1 MINDKNYF
9 CETYNNYFCNFFFTI
24 IKFSVLASENKILL
38 KVNNELITTID
49 ILNEINYLKS
59 INKNINN
66 LENKKIIEIAR
77 NSLIK
82 DKIKKITLIPIVK
95 KIEISDDDFKRI
107 LISNYSNT
115 GFTKIEEISQHLKK
129 YNIKPELIRN
139 KMTINAIWSQ
149 FIYDKYSKN
158 IKIDIDKL
166 KQDIQKNESQT
177 EYLLSEIVFDL
188 KEKQTINE
196 KFNIIKNAIEKNGF
210 ENTALIYSISETST
224 SGGNIGWVSEN
235 SINKKILKK
244 ITEININN
252 FTKPLVIPGGYL
264 ILKVNEKR
272 ITKKDIK
279 LEDELKK
286 IIQIKTNE
294 QLNQFSNIFLN
305 KIKKDIIINEL

>member
-1 MINDKNYF
+1 MIKIISVKYLATIF
-9 CETYNNYFCNFFFTI
+9 VIFFSIF

-49 ILNEINYLKS
+49 ISNEINYLKS
-59 INKNINN
+59 INKNIKN
-66 LENKKIIEIAR
+66 LEDKKIIEIAR

-82 DKIKKITLIPIVK
+82 DKIKKIVLTPIVK
-95 KIEISDDDFKRI
+95 KMEINDDDFKRI
-107 LISNYSNT
+107 LISTYANR
-115 GFTKIEEISQHLKK
+115 GFTKIEEITLHLQE
-129 YNIKPELIRN
+129 YNVKPELIRD
-139 KMTINAIWSQ
+139 KMTVNAIWSQ

-158 IKIDIDKL
+158 IKIDFNKL

-177 EYLLSEIVFDL
+177 EYLLSEIVFNL
-188 KEKQTINE
+188 EEKQTINE

-244 ITEININN
+244 ITEINTNN

-272 ITKKDIK
+272 ITEKNIK
-279 LEDELKK
+279 LEDELNK
-286 IIQIKTNE
+286 IIEIKTNE

>member
-1 MINDKNYF
+1 MRIISIRF
-9 CETYNNYFCNFFFTI
+9 IVIIFVILFSTV

-82 DKIKKITLIPIVK
+82 DKIKEIALKPIVK
-95 KIEISDDDFKRI
+95 KMEITDDDFKRI

-115 GFTKIEEISQHLKK
+115 GFTKIDEIFKHIDD
-129 YNIKPELIRN
+129 YNVKPELIRN
-139 KMTINAIWSQ
+139 KMTVNAIWSQ
-149 FIYDKYSKN
+149 FIYNKYSKN
-158 IKIDIDKL
+158 IKIDTNKL
-166 KQDIQKNESQT
+166 RQDIQRNESQT

-188 KEKQTINE
+188 EKKQTINE

-235 SINKKILKK
+235 SVNKKILKK
-244 ITEININN
+244 IKEININN

-272 ITKKDIK
+272 ITEKNIK

-286 IIQIKTNE
+286 IIEIKTNE
-294 QLNQFSNIFLN
+294 QLNQFSNLFLN
-305 KIKKDIIINEL
+305 KVKKDIIINEL

>member
-1 MINDKNYF
+1 
-9 CETYNNYFCNFFFTI
+9 
-24 IKFSVLASENKILL
+24 
-38 KVNNELITTID
+38 
-49 ILNEINYLKS
+49 
-59 INKNINN
+59 
-66 LENKKIIEIAR
+66 
-77 NSLIK
+77 
-82 DKIKKITLIPIVK
+82 
-95 KIEISDDDFKRI
+95 

-115 GFTKIEEISQHLKK
+115 GFTKIEEISQHLKE
-129 YNIKPELIRN
+129 YNINPKLIRN

-166 KQDIQKNESQT
+166 RQDIQTNEGQT

-196 KFNIIKNAIEKNGF
+196 KFSIIKNAIEENGF
-210 ENTALIYSISETST
+210 ANTALIYSISETST

-244 ITEININN
+244 IMEINISN
-252 FTKPLVIPGGYL
+252 FTEPLVIPGGYL

-286 IIQIKTNE
+286 IIEIKTNK

>member
-1 MINDKNYF
+1 MIKIISVKLII
-9 CETYNNYFCNFFFTI
+9 TIIVFFFSTP
-24 IKFSVLASENKILL
+24 IKFSALASENKILF

-49 ILNEINYLKS
+49 IFNEINYLKS
-59 INKNINN
+59 INKNISN
-66 LENKKIIEIAR
+66 LENEKIIEIAR

-82 DKIKKITLIPIVK
+82 DKIKKIALTPIVK
-95 KIEISDDDFKRI
+95 KMEINDDDFKRI

-115 GFTKIEEISQHLKK
+115 GFTKIEEIFLHLKK
-129 YNIKPELIRN
+129 YNIKPRLIRN

-166 KQDIQKNESQT
+166 RQEIQKKDIQT

-188 KEKQTINE
+188 KEEQTINE
-196 KFNIIKNAIEKNGF
+196 KFDIIKNAIKENGF
-210 ENTALIYSISETST
+210 ANTALIYSISETST
-224 SGGNIGWVSEN
+224 SGGDIGWVSEN

-244 ITEININN
+244 IIEININN
-252 FTKPLVIPGGYL
+252 FTEPLVVPGGYL

-272 ITKKDIK
+272 VAKKDIK
-279 LEDELKK
+279 IEDELEK
-286 IIQIKTNE
+286 IIGIKTNE
-294 QLNQFSNIFLN
+294 QLNQFSNIYLN

>member
-1 MINDKNYF
+1 MRIISVRLIVTIF
-9 CETYNNYFCNFFFTI
+9 VIFFSTV
-24 IKFSVLASENKILL
+24 IKFSVLANENKILL

-66 LENKKIIEIAR
+66 LENRKIIEIAR

-82 DKIKKITLIPIVK
+82 DKIKKIALKSIVK
-95 KIEISDDDFKRI
+95 KMEISDDDFKRI

-115 GFTKIEEISQHLKK
+115 GFTKIDEIFKHIEE
-129 YNIKPELIRN
+129 YNVKPELIRN
-139 KMTINAIWSQ
+139 KMTVNAIWSQ
-149 FIYDKYSKN
+149 FIYNKYSKN
-158 IKIDIDKL
+158 IKIDTDKL
-166 KQDIQKNESQT
+166 RQNIQRNENQT

-188 KEKQTINE
+188 EKKQTIDE

-210 ENTALIYSISETST
+210 ENTALVYSISETST

-235 SINKKILKK
+235 SVNKKILKK

-272 ITKKDIK
+272 ITEKNIK

-286 IIQIKTNE
+286 IIEIKTNE
-294 QLNQFSNIFLN
+294 QLNQFSNLFLN
-305 KIKKDIIINEL
+305 KVKKDIIINEL

>member
-1 MINDKNYF
+1 MIKIIF
-9 CETYNNYFCNFFFTI
+9 
-24 IKFSVLASENKILL
+24 IKFIVTILVIFFSIVAKFPVLASENKILL

-66 LENKKIIEIAR
+66 LENKKIFEIAR

-82 DKIKKITLIPIVK
+82 DKIKKIALVPIVK
-95 KIEISDDDFKRI
+95 NFEINDDDFERI
-107 LISNYSNT
+107 LISSYSNT
-115 GFTKIEEISQHLKK
+115 GFTKIEEISQHLKE
-129 YNIKPELIRN
+129 YNVKPELIRN
-139 KMTINAIWSQ
+139 KMSINAIWSQ

-196 KFNIIKNAIEKNGF
+196 KFNIIKNAIKKNGF

-235 SINKKILKK
+235 SINKKILNE
-244 ITEININN
+244 ITRINIKN
-252 FTKPLVIPGGYL
+252 FTNPLVIPGGYL

-272 ITKKDIK
+272 IAKKNINFNN
-279 LEDELKK
+279 ELKR
-286 IIQIKTNE
+286 IIETKTNE
-294 QLNQFSNIFLN
+294 QLNQFSNVFLN
-305 KIKKDIIINEL
+305 KIKKDIIINEQ

>member
-1 MINDKNYF
+1 MIKIISVKLTF
-9 CETYNNYFCNFFFTI
+9 TLFVIFFSTI

-59 INKNINN
+59 INEDINN

-82 DKIKKITLIPIVK
+82 DKIKKIVLMPIIK
-95 KIEISDDDFKRI
+95 KMEISDDDFKRI

-115 GFTKIEEISQHLKK
+115 GFTKIDEISEHLEK
-129 YNIKPELIRN
+129 YNIRPKLIRN

-166 KQDIQKNESQT
+166 RQDILTNESQT

-196 KFNIIKNAIEKNGF
+196 KFNIIKNAIKENGF
-210 ENTALIYSISETST
+210 ANSALIYSISETSS

-244 ITEININN
+244 IMKIDINN
-252 FTKPLVIPGGYL
+252 FTEPLVIPGGYL

-272 ITKKDIK
+272 IAKKDIR

-286 IIQIKTNE
+286 IIEIKTNK
-294 QLNQFSNIFLN
+294 QLNQFSNIFLS
-305 KIKKDIIINEL
+305 KIKKNIIINEL

>member
-1 MINDKNYF
+1 MIRIISARF
-9 CETYNNYFCNFFFTI
+9 IVAIFVIFLSTE

-38 KVNNELITTID
+38 KVNNELITSID

-59 INKNINN
+59 INKDIDN

-82 DKIKKITLIPIVK
+82 YKIKKITLIPIVK
-95 KIEISDDDFKRI
+95 KMEISDDDFKRV
-107 LISNYSNT
+107 LISNYSNI
-115 GFTKIEEISQHLKK
+115 GFTKIDEVYQHLKK
-129 YNIKPELIRN
+129 YNIKPKLIRN

-166 KQDIQKNESQT
+166 KQDIQRNEGQT
-177 EYLLSEIVFDL
+177 EYLLSEIIFDL
-188 KEKQTINE
+188 KEKETVNE
-196 KFNIIKNAIEKNGF
+196 KFNIIKNAINENGF
-210 ENTALIYSISETST
+210 ANTALIYSISETST

-244 ITEININN
+244 IMEIDINN
-252 FTKPLVIPGGYL
+252 FTEPLVVPGGYL
-264 ILKVNEKR
+264 ILKINEKR
-272 ITKKDIK
+272 ITKKNIK

-286 IIQIKTNE
+286 IVQIKTNE

-305 KIKKDIIINEL
+305 KIKKDIVINEQ

>member
-1 MINDKNYF
+1 MIKVYSIKIIIF
-9 CETYNNYFCNFFFTI
+9 FVVFFFSSFA
-24 IKFSVLASENKILL
+24 KFLSLASENRILL

-49 ILNEINYLKS
+49 VLNEISYLKS
-59 INKNINN
+59 INKSINN
-66 LENKKIIEIAR
+66 LENQKIIEIAR

-82 DKIKKITLIPIVK
+82 DKIKKITLKPIIK
-95 KIEISDDDFKRI
+95 KMEISDDDFKRI
-107 LISNYSNT
+107 LVSNYSNT
-115 GFTKIEEISQHLKK
+115 GFTKIEEIFQYLKE

-158 IKIDIDKL
+158 IKIDTYKL
-166 KQDIQKNESQT
+166 KQDIQSNENQT

-188 KEKQTINE
+188 EEKQTINE

-244 ITEININN
+244 ITEININT

-264 ILKVNEKR
+264 ILKVREKR
-272 ITKKDIK
+272 VTEKDIK

-305 KIKKDIIINEL
+305 KIKKDIIINEP

>member
-1 MINDKNYF
+1 MIKIISVKLIF
-9 CETYNNYFCNFFFTI
+9 TLFVIFFSTT

-59 INKNINN
+59 INEDINN
-66 LENKKIIEIAR
+66 LENKKIIEIAK

-82 DKIKKITLIPIVK
+82 DKIKKIVLMPIIK
-95 KIEISDDDFKRI
+95 KMEISDDDFKRI

-115 GFTKIEEISQHLKK
+115 GFTKIDEISQHLEK
-129 YNIKPELIRN
+129 YNIKPKLIRN

-166 KQDIQKNESQT
+166 RQDILTNESQT

-196 KFNIIKNAIEKNGF
+196 KFNIIKNAIKENGF
-210 ENTALIYSISETST
+210 ANSALIYSISETSS

-244 ITEININN
+244 IMKIDINN
-252 FTKPLVIPGGYL
+252 FTEPLVIPGGYL

-272 ITKKDIK
+272 IAKKDIR

-286 IIQIKTNE
+286 IIEIKTNK
-294 QLNQFSNIFLN
+294 QLNQFSNIFLS
-305 KIKKDIIINEL
+305 KIKKNIIINEL

>member
-1 MINDKNYF
+1 MIRIISVRF
-9 CETYNNYFCNFFFTI
+9 IIAIFVIFLSTE

-38 KVNNELITTID
+38 KVNNELITSID

-59 INKNINN
+59 INKDIDN

-82 DKIKKITLIPIVK
+82 YKIKKITLMPIVK
-95 KIEISDDDFKRI
+95 KMEISDDDFKRV

-115 GFTKIEEISQHLKK
+115 GFTKIDEVYQHLKK
-129 YNIKPELIRN
+129 YNIKPKLIRN

-149 FIYDKYSKN
+149 FIYDKYSKY

-166 KQDIQKNESQT
+166 KQDIQRNESQT
-177 EYLLSEIVFDL
+177 EYLLSEIIFDL
-188 KEKQTINE
+188 KEKETVNE
-196 KFNIIKNAIEKNGF
+196 KFNIIKNAINENGF
-210 ENTALIYSISETST
+210 ANTAIIYSISETST

-235 SINKKILKK
+235 SMNKKILKK
-244 ITEININN
+244 IMEIDINN
-252 FTKPLVIPGGYL
+252 FTEPLVIPGGYL
-264 ILKVNEKR
+264 ILKINEKR
-272 ITKKDIK
+272 ITKKDVK

-286 IIQIKTNE
+286 IVQIKTNE

-305 KIKKDIIINEL
+305 KIKKDIVINEP

>member
-1 MINDKNYF
+1 MIRVISVKLIVTIF
-9 CETYNNYFCNFFFTI
+9 IIFFSTI

-38 KVNNELITTID
+38 KINNELITTID
-49 ILNEINYLKS
+49 ILNEINYLKT
-59 INKNINN
+59 INEDINSLGN
-66 LENKKIIEIAR
+66 EKIIEIAR

-82 DKIKKITLIPIVK
+82 DKIKKIALIPIIK
-95 KIEISDDDFKRI
+95 KFEINDDDFKRI
-107 LISNYSNT
+107 LISTYANR
-115 GFTKIEEISQHLKK
+115 GFTKIEEITLHLQE
-129 YNIKPELIRN
+129 YNVKPELIRD
-139 KMTINAIWSQ
+139 KMTVNAIWSQ

-158 IKIDIDKL
+158 VKIDTDKL
-166 KQDIQKNESQT
+166 KQDIQENDSQT

-188 KEKQTINE
+188 KERQTINE
-196 KFNIIKNAIEKNGF
+196 KFNIIKNAILKNGF

-235 SINKKILKK
+235 SINKKILKE
-244 ITEININN
+244 ITEININT

-264 ILKVNEKR
+264 ILKVREKR
-272 ITKKDIK
+272 VTEKDIK

-305 KIKKDIIINEL
+305 KIKKDIIINEP

>member
-1 MINDKNYF
+1 MIRVISVKLIVTIF
-9 CETYNNYFCNFFFTI
+9 IIFFSTI

-38 KVNNELITTID
+38 KINNELITTID
-49 ILNEINYLKS
+49 ILNEINYLKT
-59 INKNINN
+59 INEDINSLGN
-66 LENKKIIEIAR
+66 EKIIEIAR

-82 DKIKKITLIPIVK
+82 DKIKKIALIPIVK
-95 KIEISDDDFKRI
+95 KFEINDDDFKRI
-107 LISNYSNT
+107 LISTYANR
-115 GFTKIEEISQHLKK
+115 GFTKIEEITLHLQE
-129 YNIKPELIRN
+129 YNVKPELIRD
-139 KMTINAIWSQ
+139 KMTVNAIWSQ

-158 IKIDIDKL
+158 VKIDTDKL
-166 KQDIQKNESQT
+166 KQDIQENDSQT

-188 KEKQTINE
+188 KERQTINE
-196 KFNIIKNAIEKNGF
+196 KFSIIKNAILKNGF

-235 SINKKILKK
+235 SINKKILKE
-244 ITEININN
+244 ITEININT

-272 ITKKDIK
+272 VTEKDIK

-305 KIKKDIIINEL
+305 KIKKDIIINEP

>member
-1 MINDKNYF
+1 MIKIISVKF
-9 CETYNNYFCNFFFTI
+9 TLTLFVIFFSTI

-59 INKNINN
+59 INEDINN

-82 DKIKKITLIPIVK
+82 DKIKKIVLMPIIK
-95 KIEISDDDFKRI
+95 KMEISDDDFKRI

-115 GFTKIEEISQHLKK
+115 GFTKIDEISEHLEK
-129 YNIKPELIRN
+129 YNIRPELIRN

-166 KQDIQKNESQT
+166 RQDILTNESQT

-196 KFNIIKNAIEKNGF
+196 KFNIIKNAIKENGF
-210 ENTALIYSISETST
+210 ANSALIYSISETSS

-244 ITEININN
+244 IMKIDINN
-252 FTKPLVIPGGYL
+252 FTEPLVIPGGYL

-272 ITKKDIK
+272 IAKKDIR

-286 IIQIKTNE
+286 IIEIKTNK
-294 QLNQFSNIFLN
+294 QLNQFSNIFLS

>member
-1 MINDKNYF
+1 MIRIISVRF
-9 CETYNNYFCNFFFTI
+9 IIAICVIFLSTE

-38 KVNNELITTID
+38 KVNNELITSID

-59 INKNINN
+59 INKDIDN

-82 DKIKKITLIPIVK
+82 YKIKKITLMPIVK
-95 KIEISDDDFKRI
+95 KMEISDDDFKRV

-115 GFTKIEEISQHLKK
+115 GFTKIDEVYQHLKK
-129 YNIKPELIRN
+129 YNIKPKLIRN

-166 KQDIQKNESQT
+166 KQDIQRNESQT
-177 EYLLSEIVFDL
+177 EYLLSEIIFDL
-188 KEKQTINE
+188 KEKETVNE
-196 KFNIIKNAIEKNGF
+196 KFNIIKNAINENGF
-210 ENTALIYSISETST
+210 ANTAIIYSISETST

-235 SINKKILKK
+235 SMNKKILKK
-244 ITEININN
+244 IMEIDINN
-252 FTKPLVIPGGYL
+252 FTEPLVIPGGYL
-264 ILKVNEKR
+264 ILKINEKR
-272 ITKKDIK
+272 ITKKDIE

-286 IIQIKTNE
+286 IVQIKTNE

-305 KIKKDIIINEL
+305 KIKKDIVINEP

>member
-1 MINDKNYF
+1 MMRIISIRF
-9 CETYNNYFCNFFFTI
+9 IVIIFVILFSTV

-82 DKIKKITLIPIVK
+82 DKIKKIALKTIVK
-95 KIEISDDDFKRI
+95 KMEISDDDFKRI

-115 GFTKIEEISQHLKK
+115 GFTKIDEIFKHLEE
-129 YNIKPELIRN
+129 YNVKPELIRN
-139 KMTINAIWSQ
+139 KMTVNAIWSQ

-158 IKIDIDKL
+158 IKIDTNKL
-166 KQDIQKNESQT
+166 KQDIQRNESQT

-188 KEKQTINE
+188 KEKQTMNE
-196 KFNIIKNAIEKNGF
+196 KFNIIKNAIKKNGF
-210 ENTALIYSISETST
+210 ENTALVYSISETST

-244 ITEININN
+244 ITEINIDS
-252 FTKPLVIPGGYL
+252 FTQPLVIPGGFL

-272 ITKKDIK
+272 TAEKDNK

-286 IIQIKTNE
+286 IIEIKTNE